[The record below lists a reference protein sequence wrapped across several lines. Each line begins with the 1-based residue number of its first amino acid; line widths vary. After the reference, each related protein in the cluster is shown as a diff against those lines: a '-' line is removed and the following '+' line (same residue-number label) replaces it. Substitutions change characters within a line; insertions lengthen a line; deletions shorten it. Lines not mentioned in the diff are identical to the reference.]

1 MSSSPEHEEDPDSRL
16 SKITSFALLNPI
28 KFVALL
34 TLLVTGAV
42 PVVAFLLY
50 AAGTIVCTIIA
61 AIVLDLTLLAFG
73 VFGLAVAL
81 CFAGCI
87 TGGVAALFSVVYF
100 GYRAAVESI
109 SRAKAR
115 LTPST
120 VTSSAD
126 TSSEGDET
134 FDKNK

>member
-1 MSSSPEHEEDPDSRL
+1 MADESDSSRL
-16 SKITSFALLNPI
+16 SKIIHFAQSSPI

-42 PVVAFLLY
+42 PVGAFLLY
-50 AAGTIVCTIIA
+50 AAGTIVCTLIA
-61 AIVLDLTLLAFG
+61 AVVLDLSLLAFG
-73 VFGLAVAL
+73 VFVLALAL

-87 TGGVAALFSVVYF
+87 TGGVAGLFTVFYF
-100 GYRAAVESI
+100 TYRAAVCSLKNA
-109 SRAKAR
+109 RAR

-120 VTSSAD
+120 DTSPS
-126 TSSEGDET
+126 TSSEDDET